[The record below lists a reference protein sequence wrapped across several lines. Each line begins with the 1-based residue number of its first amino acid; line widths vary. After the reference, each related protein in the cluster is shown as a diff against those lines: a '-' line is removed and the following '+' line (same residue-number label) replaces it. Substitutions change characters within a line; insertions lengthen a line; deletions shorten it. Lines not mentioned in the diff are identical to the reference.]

1 MDAVHPNPKKGNE
14 LSDVAGKGM
23 QAQVTAK
30 QKSLLQY
37 VSAIC
42 LGLLGLE
49 KGAQRKKENGFIISS
64 DGAPQD
70 REAGSRDADVAL
82 RRIGEER
89 AERRAQGTVAED
101 AKYPVCTASS
111 SIVLLLCLFVVGL
124 FCAVDC

>member
-1 MDAVHPNPKKGNE
+1 MWAPFAWAYWGLRKE
-14 LSDVAGKGM
+14 
-23 QAQVTAK
+23 
-30 QKSLLQY
+30 QK
-37 VSAIC
+37 
-42 LGLLGLE
+42 E
-49 KGAQRKKENGFIISS
+49 RKKENGFITSS

-89 AERRAQGTVAED
+89 AERRAQGTVAQD
-101 AKYPVCTASS
+101 AKYPVCTVSS